1 MYAEERQRAIAE
13 LVLRRGRMAVTEL
26 SEDFEVTTETIR
38 RDLSALERSGVL
50 RRVHGGAVPAGGM
63 IETVLSE
70 RDVEHAEEKDR
81 IAKLAVEQLG
91 PRDST
96 LLLDAGSSTA
106 RLAGLLPRDRTLTV
120 FTHAVPIAFR
130 LGSYTNVELHM
141 LPGRIR
147 PATQAAVGTDTV
159 TALAHLRVDV
169 AFVGTNGLSLRHG
182 LSTPDVEEAAAK
194 RALIDAAQRVILLA
208 DHTKIGREFT
218 VRFAPLDR
226 IDLLIT
232 DSQTPRRVVKELQN
246 SGLEVAIA

>member
-91 PRDST
+91 PRDSHGRS
-96 LLLDAGSSTA
+96 LRDFDLERRIFRYPCSYLIYSPAFDALPVAVREYVSKRLNEILSGEDQTA
-106 RLAGLLPRDRTLTV
+106 EFQHLSAEDRRAIREILAETKPGLLP
-120 FTHAVPIAFR
+120 PIA
-130 LGSYTNVELHM
+130 S
-141 LPGRIR
+141 P
-147 PATQAAVGTDTV
+147 
-159 TALAHLRVDV
+159 
-169 AFVGTNGLSLRHG
+169 
-182 LSTPDVEEAAAK
+182 
-194 RALIDAAQRVILLA
+194 
-208 DHTKIGREFT
+208 
-218 VRFAPLDR
+218 
-226 IDLLIT
+226 
-232 DSQTPRRVVKELQN
+232 
-246 SGLEVAIA
+246 